1 MYICK
6 PEINRLV
13 IDQLAAV
20 LILTLIPLFIAY
32 LTDSLFQI
40 FLLFDTSYCNKDMTQ
55 NTIK

>member
-40 FLLFDTSYCNKDMTQ
+40 FLIFDTSYCNKDMTQ